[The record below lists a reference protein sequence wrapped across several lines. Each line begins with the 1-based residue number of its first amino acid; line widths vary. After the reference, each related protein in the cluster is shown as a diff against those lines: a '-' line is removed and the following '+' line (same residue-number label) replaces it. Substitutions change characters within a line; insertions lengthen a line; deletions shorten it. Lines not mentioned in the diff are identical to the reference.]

1 MTRMTRIF
9 IATLAL
15 AFAASMPAQAGDPVS
30 AEAKAAV
37 VKALGEIGCTSNDI
51 EAEDGGYEADDAKC
65 KDGQYDITLD
75 KDFKIVNK
83 KKDED

>member
-1 MTRMTRIF
+1 MPRIF

-15 AFAASMPAQAGDPVS
+15 AFAASISAQAGEPVS

-37 VKALGEIGCTSNDI
+37 VKAIADIGCTSDEI
-51 EAEDGGYEADDAKC
+51 EAEDGGSYEADDARC

-83 KKDED
+83 KKDKD